1 MRNHW
6 VMDYET
12 LVDCFIGVFESHQND
27 DRRVFICSKHNN
39 DYLQLLDFLQENVE
53 NNEFHMSF
61 NGLAFDA
68 QVTQF
73 VIDSSFFDLTGDG
86 IADQI
91 YKFVQNNII
100 PQQNNKPFP
109 KYPYREWE
117 VAVKQVDLFKLNHWD
132 NPAKSSSLK
141 WIQYSMD
148 WYNIQEMPIHHTT
161 SIETVEQQDIVLDYC
176 INDVKS
182 TKRIFE
188 LSKNQIRL
196 RNTLT
201 QEYNINLYSAS
212 EPRISKEIFAYFLSN
227 SLGIPKKELRQL
239 KTQRDQIVV
248 DDIILDYVSFETPE
262 LNRILSEF
270 RKIIINPLETKGSL
284 KLSMSWKGV
293 KTDFGLGGV
302 HGAND
307 PGIYKSDEDYVI
319 MSSDVTSFY
328 PNLAIRN
335 GWAPAHL
342 DEDKFCELY
351 EWFFEERKKIPKS
364 DPRNYVYKIILNST
378 YGLSNDANSFL
389 YDPEFTMRITIN
401 GQLSLMMLYEMLCT
415 AIPDCTP
422 LMQNTDGLE
431 TKIPRKY
438 VDDYLRICSEWEKI
452 TNLQLEHDTYEKVI
466 LADVNNYI
474 ALTEYKEFHKDVWLD
489 LRSKE
494 PDYLYKISGG
504 KFYIAMTKCKGR
516 FEFKGLA
523 LHKNKSSLIVP
534 KAIYNYFIKGIP
546 AETYLQK
553 NRNIMDYCIGNR
565 ARGSWVFASTCI
577 VDGKVV
583 EEELQKVIRYYISN
597 KGCKIIKKNTTD
609 GREISTEA
617 GRWLQTVYN
626 THEDQ
631 DWESYGVNDVYYLNA
646 IDKEINNISRSVSQ
660 LNLFA

>member
-12 LVDCFIGVFESHQND
+12 LVDCFIGVFESHQTE
-27 DRRVFICSKHNN
+27 DRREFVCYKYRN
-39 DYLQLLDFLQENVE
+39 DYAELKDFLQLNVE
-53 NNEFHMSF
+53 NHEFHFSF

-73 VIDSSFFDLTGDG
+73 IIESDFYDLTGDEIG
-86 IADQI
+86 KEV

-100 PQQNNKPFP
+100 PQQSNRPFP
-109 KYPYREWE
+109 KFPYREWE
-117 VAVKQVDLFKLNHWD
+117 IAVKQVDLFKLNHWD

-148 WYNIQEMPIHHTT
+148 WHNIQEMPIHHTT
-161 SIETVEQQDIVLDYC
+161 SIQTEEQLNTVLAYC
-176 INDVKS
+176 VNDVKS
-182 TKRIFE
+182 TKQIFL
-188 LSKNQIRL
+188 LSKSQIRL

-227 SLGIPKKELRQL
+227 SLGIPKKELRTY
-239 KTQRDQIVV
+239 KTRRTEIIV
-248 DDIILDYVSFETPE
+248 DDIILPYVSFKTPD
-262 LNRILSEF
+262 LQNILSEF
-270 RKIIINPLETKGSL
+270 RKIVIDPLETKGSL
-284 KLSMSWKGV
+284 KLSMNYKGV

-302 HGAND
+302 HGANS
-307 PGIYKSDEDYVI
+307 PGIYKSDDEHVI

-335 GWAPAHL
+335 RWSPEHL
-342 DEDKFCELY
+342 ENDKFCELY
-351 EWFFEERKKIPKS
+351 EWFFEERKKIPKA

-378 YGLSNDANSFL
+378 YGLSNDENSFL

-401 GQLSLMMLYEMLCT
+401 GQLSLMMLYEMICT
-415 AIPDCTP
+415 EIPDCVP

-431 TKIPRKY
+431 TKIPRDQVDKY
-438 VDDYLRICSEWEKI
+438 LEICSRWEKI
-452 TNLQLEHDTYEKVI
+452 TNLQLEHDTYSKVI

-474 ALTEYKEFHKDVWLD
+474 ALTEWKELKKDIWLS
-489 LRSKE
+489 LKTSE
-494 PDYLYKISGG
+494 PDYLYKISEG
-504 KFYIAMTKCKGR
+504 KFYVSMTKCKGR

-523 LHKNKSSLIVP
+523 LHKNKSSLIIP
-534 KAIYNYFIKGIP
+534 KAIYNYFIKGIAP
-546 AETYLQK
+546 EVFLQS

-565 ARGSWVFASTCI
+565 ARGAWVFASTCI
-577 VDGKVV
+577 VDGNVV
-583 EEELQKVIRYYISN
+583 EEELQHVIRYYISN
-597 KGCKIIKKNTTD
+597 KGCKIIKKNKTD
-609 GREISTEA
+609 NREIQTEA

-626 THEDQ
+626 VHSDKEWATYDIN
-631 DWESYGVNDVYYLNA
+631 ESYYLQA
-646 IDKEINNISRSVSQ
+646 IEKEIDNISQAVSQ

>member
-12 LVDCFIGVFESHQND
+12 LVDCFIGVFESHQSD

-39 DYLQLLDFLQENVE
+39 DYSEFIDFLQDNVE

-73 VIDSSFFDLTGDG
+73 ILDNDFYHLNGKE
-86 IADQI
+86 IAEQV
-91 YKFVQNNII
+91 YSFVQNNII

-161 SIETVEQQDIVLDYC
+161 AIETIEQQDIVVDYC

-196 RNTLT
+196 RNNLT

-239 KTQRDQIVV
+239 KTRRSEIIVK
-248 DDIILDYVSFETPE
+248 DIILPYVSFETAA
-262 LNRILSEF
+262 LQDILAKFKE
-270 RKIIINPLETKGSL
+270 IIIDPQQTKGSL
-284 KLSMSWKGV
+284 KLSMFYQGV

-302 HGAND
+302 HGANN
-307 PGIYKSDEDYVI
+307 PGVYKSDDDFVI

-335 GWAPAHL
+335 KWAPAHL
-342 DEDKFCELY
+342 NEDKFCELY

-378 YGLSNDANSFL
+378 YGLSNDENSFL

-401 GQLSLMMLYEMLCT
+401 GQLSLMMLYEMICQE
-415 AIPDCTP
+415 IPDCTP

-431 TKIPRKY
+431 TKIPREY
-438 VDDYLRICSEWEKI
+438 VDKYLEICSRWETI
-452 TNLQLEHDTYEKVI
+452 TNLQLEHDTYSKVI

-474 ALTEYKEFHKDVWLD
+474 ALTEFKEIHKDAWLD
-489 LRSKE
+489 LKKKE
-494 PDYLYKISGG
+494 PDYLYKISES
-504 KFYIAMTKCKGR
+504 KFYFAATKCKGR

-523 LHKNKSSLIVP
+523 LHKNKSSLVIP

-546 AETYLQK
+546 PEVYLQQNK
-553 NRNIMDYCIGNR
+553 NIMDYCIGSR
-565 ARGSWVFASTCI
+565 ARGQWVFASTCV
-577 VDGKVV
+577 VDGVVV
-583 EEELQKVIRYYISN
+583 EEELQHVIRYYISN
-597 KGCKIIKKNTTD
+597 KGCKIVKKNKTD
-609 GREISTEA
+609 GRQIQTEA
-617 GRWLQTVYN
+617 GRWVQNVYN
-626 THEDQ
+626 VHEEV
-631 DWESYGVNDVYYLNA
+631 DWNSYDVNEIYYLNA
-646 IDKEINNISRSVSQ
+646 IEKEINNISRSVSQ
-660 LNLFA
+660 LNLFS